1 MEILTA
7 IAEKRQVGKNS
18 GVPCYVEISSIIHA
32 TEDLNKVEK
41 AIRNIFPEEFANEPY
56 EKSDLMGYHR
66 NPIVTL
72 RTFIREKAK
81 EIAFLK
87 NILCKLE
94 ADDKACLSSEFK
106 NYIDSK
112 GNFYLRLDKQE
123 AFLGKIKLGFDDTI
137 HIKVKLGL
145 TPITLEELEFIL
157 NTEK

>member
-1 MEILTA
+1 MSA
-7 IAEKRQVGKNS
+7 IVEKRQMGKNRGLPS
-18 GVPCYVEISSIIHA
+18 FVEISSIIHA
-32 TEDLNKVEK
+32 TEDLNKVLK
-41 AIRNIFPEEFANEPY
+41 ATRNILPKEFADEPD
-56 EKSDLMGYHR
+56 EKSNLLGYHR
-66 NPIVTL
+66 NPIITV
-72 RTFIREKAK
+72 RIIIRERVK

-87 NILCKLE
+87 NVLGSLE